1 MQCTKLFPFSF
12 SECNFRGEKAEK
24 FVRLKENARKGT
36 EAFKV
41 QAYPRRNFNIQ
52 ALDGVSQN
60 SRFAISFQ
68 VLKINSCVKF
78 LVRRLSNNADSLWLT
93 FQSRMPDG
101 YFSFKELDRRRI
113 GIYLER
119 SLQDL
124 VDRSAP
130 ITAIQFR
137 YGQDQQHYISCVFT
151 FFLQFVAYS
160 PVYFPL
166 FLEPFV
172 QSLLVL
178 SVSSWL
184 GAK

>member
-68 VLKINSCVKF
+68 VLKINSCVK
-78 LVRRLSNNADSLWLT
+78 L
-93 FQSRMPDG
+93 
-101 YFSFKELDRRRI
+101 
-113 GIYLER
+113 
-119 SLQDL
+119 L
-124 VDRSAP
+124 VDCQIMRIYYDLLFSRGCLMG
-130 ITAIQFR
+130 I
-137 YGQDQQHYISCVFT
+137 
-151 FFLQFVAYS
+151 
-160 PVYFPL
+160 FPSK
-166 FLEPFV
+166 
-172 QSLLVL
+172 SLTDEE
-178 SVSSWL
+178 
-184 GAK
+184 

>member
-68 VLKINSCVKF
+68 VLKIMREIAS
-78 LVRRLSNNADSLWLT
+78 RLSNNAD
-93 FQSRMPDG
+93 
-101 YFSFKELDRRRI
+101 
-113 GIYLER
+113 
-119 SLQDL
+119 
-124 VDRSAP
+124 
-130 ITAIQFR
+130 
-137 YGQDQQHYISCVFT
+137 
-151 FFLQFVAYS
+151 
-160 PVYFPL
+160 
-166 FLEPFV
+166 
-172 QSLLVL
+172 LL
-178 SVSSWL
+178 
-184 GAK
+184 